1 METLRCGSLT
11 IFLRL
16 VELFQDID
24 ADANGTISF
33 TEWISALLRVR
44 KANYEVLDGYKKV
57 TVNRACNSDS
67 TFRNFHLASI
77 GDEESLRRENKRF
90 LVLFASKLSFF
101 FCVRVCLV

>member
-44 KANYEVLDGYKKV
+44 KANYEVLDGYKKAA
-57 TVNRACNSDS
+57 VNRACNTDS
-67 TFRNFHLASI
+67 MFLNFHLASTVLGMKSLSVVRI
-77 GDEESLRRENKRF
+77 GVSL
-90 LVLFASKLSFF
+90 LCLLLS
-101 FCVRVCLV
+101 